1 MVIGGA
7 AVATMR
13 HCLVGVAVLILLGTR
28 VPAVEEPPFVVIVNK
43 ENPVT
48 SLAVPE
54 LRRIFT
60 KQQRMWPHAESIV
73 PIDWDATSEVRQEF
87 CRRVLGRSVREMA
100 EFWVQQ
106 SITQGLSPPSTQK
119 SARAVL
125 RFVANVSGAISYV
138 PPHEVDDSVKT
149 VKVAG
154 IP

>member
-1 MVIGGA
+1 MRLCLAGLA
-7 AVATMR
+7 A
-13 HCLVGVAVLILLGTR
+13 LVLLGTT
-28 VPAVEEPPFVVIVNK
+28 VPAVEEPPFVVIVNS

-48 SLAVPE
+48 SLAAAE
-54 LRRIFT
+54 LRRIFM
-60 KQQRMWPHAESIV
+60 KQLRMWPHAESIV
-73 PIDWDATSEVRQEF
+73 PVDWDATSEVRQEF

-106 SITQGLSPPSTQK
+106 SITQGLAPPSTQK

-125 RFVANVSGAISYV
+125 RFVANVPGAISYV
-138 PPHEVDDSVKT
+138 PPREVDDSVKT